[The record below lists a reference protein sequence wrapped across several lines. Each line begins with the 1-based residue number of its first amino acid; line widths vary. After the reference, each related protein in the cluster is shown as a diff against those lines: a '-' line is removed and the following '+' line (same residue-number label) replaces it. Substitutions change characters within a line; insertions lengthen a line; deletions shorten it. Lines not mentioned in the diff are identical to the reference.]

1 MIRHFIWKTALHNI
15 PSNARSHIRAASS
28 TQQHATHRVTCCR
41 APLTPAHALVAPQN
55 PSQAPHRAGLM
66 PSSMLVLPP
75 GRYTTEPDLASVD
88 ATSRAA
94 SMRRSSI
101 MPGPA
106 ERVASEISRAL
117 SDSPS
122 ARMTAALRSCAQAR
136 TRL

>member
-1 MIRHFIWKTALHNI
+1 MLLRIVT
-15 PSNARSHIRAASS
+15 SG
-28 TQQHATHRVTCCR
+28 HAN
-41 APLTPAHALVAPQN
+41 PPDQN
-55 PSQAPHRAGLM
+55 PSQRPHREGLM

-136 TRL
+136 TNCDAGVTQGL

>member
-1 MIRHFIWKTALHNI
+1 M
-15 PSNARSHIRAASS
+15 
-28 TQQHATHRVTCCR
+28 
-41 APLTPAHALVAPQN
+41 
-55 PSQAPHRAGLM
+55 
-66 PSSMLVLPP
+66 LPP

-122 ARMTAALRSCAQAR
+122 ARMTAALRSCA
-136 TRL
+136 

>member
-1 MIRHFIWKTALHNI
+1 MPAVRRSQHTLRAL
-15 PSNARSHIRAASS
+15 AR
-28 TQQHATHRVTCCR
+28 
-41 APLTPAHALVAPQN
+41 P
-55 PSQAPHRAGLM
+55 PHRAGLM
-66 PSSMLVLPP
+66 PSSMLELPP

-122 ARMTAALRSCAQAR
+122 ARMTAALRSCAFQACVSPEGR
-136 TRL
+136 SRVHDTPEPLTVTPGTRQA